1 MSENHPSKP
10 IRKAGPTTGELVLD
24 RGLALASAG
33 SDGCDPP
40 QALRKPASPLRLLY
54 ALYGG
59 GHRKSR

>member
-10 IRKAGPTTGELVLD
+10 IRKAGPTTGELVL
-24 RGLALASAG
+24 
-33 SDGCDPP
+33 DGCDPP

>member
-10 IRKAGPTTGELVLD
+10 TRKAGPITGELVLE
-24 RGLALASAG
+24 RGLASAG

-59 GHRKSR
+59 GHRKGCWL